1 MAKLEK
7 GINDL
12 LTTHPE
18 LSTEWHP
25 TKNGDLTPDMVSAGS
40 GKQAWWL
47 LHYDVPMDYPI
58 EHLRGKHFDF
68 EWEAE
73 IKSRAKGTGCPF
85 LSGKAVWPGFNDLA
99 TTHPRL
105 VKEWHKSKNKGLTPE
120 MVTAGSNKKV
130 WWRANYKDNDT
141 GCHHKHEWEAQISQ
155 RATGGTQCPQKM
167 SSKGEKLV
175 RTVLEVQGIK
185 FIEQNTFADR
195 TSLDGKHLLR
205 DDFAVLDSK
214 GKIVGTIEFHG
225 RQHYELTQFGGKNQT
240 DAEKRFKDGQER
252 DKIKSDYLKSHGI
265 KQFVISYK
273 DMDKIQELVNGF
285 IKELASEHE
294 LIKPK
299 RVKMKKEE
307 VEKFINP
314 KDPVAPCEKLQVY
327 NQNFSLGAENR
338 EDFSQAPWSPPSQSK
353 VDKQQVKDFM
363 AKIMSED
370 SKSGTQKKTGKNL
383 GQSKKNDVDIS
394 F

>member
-12 LTTHPE
+12 LTTHSQ
-18 LSTEWHP
+18 LSAEWHP
-25 TKNGDLTPDMVSAGS
+25 TKNGSLTPDMVSAGS

-68 EWEAE
+68 EWESE

-99 TTHPRL
+99 TTHPHL

-130 WWRANYKDNDT
+130 WWKASYKDPDT
-141 GCHHKHEWEAQISQ
+141 GCRHRHEWEAQISQ
-155 RATGGTQCPQKM
+155 RATAGTQCPQKM

-175 RTVLEVQGIK
+175 RDILELQGLS
-185 FIEQNTFADR
+185 FREQNVFPDR
-195 TSLDGKHLLR
+195 VSLNGKNLLR
-205 DDFAVLDSK
+205 DDFAILDTK
-214 GKIVGTIEFHG
+214 GKVVGTIEFHG
-225 RQHYELTQFGGKNQT
+225 RQHYELIQFGGKSQT

-252 DKIKSDYLKSHGI
+252 DKIKSDYLKAHGI

-273 DMDKIQELVNGF
+273 DVDKVQGLVNGF

-299 RVKMKKEE
+299 RAKMKKEE
-307 VEKFINP
+307 VEKFIKP
-314 KDPVAPCEKLQVY
+314 KDSVAPWQPPD
-327 NQNFSLGAENR
+327 QN
-338 EDFSQAPWSPPSQSK
+338 K
-353 VDKQQVKDFM
+353 VDKQQLKDFM
-363 AKIMSED
+363 AKIMSDGSKNGKTKD
-370 SKSGTQKKTGKNL
+370 SAENL
-383 GQSKKNDVDIS
+383 KVSKKNDIDIS
-394 F
+394 I